1 MQKAIT
7 TFQQCTELSVWLSEI
22 AWAKLKALEED
33 MGPIHPLF
41 SDLTERVTAD
51 AEEWEDWYNKS
62 DPENYPM
69 PGEYNSLAEM
79 PRLMLMRILRPDRIP
94 FALTEYVKKN
104 LGSIT
109 ISVCMYACMYW

>member
-1 MQKAIT
+1 M
-7 TFQQCTELSVWLSEI
+7 S
-22 AWAKLKALEED
+22 
-33 MGPIHPLF
+33 PIHPLF

-104 LGSIT
+104 LGSQHST
-109 ISVCMYACMYW
+109 